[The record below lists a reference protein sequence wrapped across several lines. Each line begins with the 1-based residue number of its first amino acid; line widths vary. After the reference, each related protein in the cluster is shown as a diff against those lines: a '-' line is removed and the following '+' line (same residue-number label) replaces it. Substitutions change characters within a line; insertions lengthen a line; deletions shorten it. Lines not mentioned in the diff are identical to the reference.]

1 MQPRDRR
8 PTFIPSQ
15 VPKRHLRSPVRR
27 LHFHP
32 SGGRSRNNS
41 ELNNPVDLFGGDL
54 KQVTP
59 RSVPRSVPVCG
70 DVARDRCDI
79 AQVDYIDSAEACASE
94 CAALP
99 NCTHWCASPHRARQ
113 LPLNPPSP
121 RPASTTRG
129 GAQDALETLRH
140 MLAQGTGIRRG
151 GAESVRW
158 AHLGTAAG
166 GRAGGGRAG
175 GRVVT

>member
-1 MQPRDRR
+1 MCAEMWLE
-8 PTFIPSQ
+8 IA
-15 VPKRHLRSPVRR
+15 VM
-27 LHFHP
+27 
-32 SGGRSRNNS
+32 
-41 ELNNPVDLFGGDL
+41 
-54 KQVTP
+54 
-59 RSVPRSVPVCG
+59 
-70 DVARDRCDI
+70 

-113 LPLNPPSP
+113 LPLNAPPARHRP
-121 RPASTTRG
+121 RR

>member
-1 MQPRDRR
+1 MWLE
-8 PTFIPSQ
+8 IA
-15 VPKRHLRSPVRR
+15 VM
-27 LHFHP
+27 
-32 SGGRSRNNS
+32 
-41 ELNNPVDLFGGDL
+41 
-54 KQVTP
+54 
-59 RSVPRSVPVCG
+59 
-70 DVARDRCDI
+70 

-175 GRVVT
+175 GRLITYVGCAASRLRTHRGMTMRVPACASLPCRTPCMLSY